1 MNRQI
6 LTDKDL
12 QKEMLG
18 KSEAKL
24 LLSMI
29 QEKAAEVLNRDARQ
43 RVGRTQERQEGI
55 INVVA
60 QPLVSLGSSE

>member
-6 LTDKDL
+6 PTDKDL

-43 RVGRTQERQEGI
+43 RVGRVQERQE
-55 INVVA
+55 
-60 QPLVSLGSSE
+60 VSLMLLLSPL